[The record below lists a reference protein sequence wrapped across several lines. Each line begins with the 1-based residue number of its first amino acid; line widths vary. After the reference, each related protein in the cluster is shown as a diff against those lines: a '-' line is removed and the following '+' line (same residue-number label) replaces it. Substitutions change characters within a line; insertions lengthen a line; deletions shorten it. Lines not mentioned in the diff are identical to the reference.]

1 MEEIKR
7 EEMTTEELG
16 EVLRVRREKLAS
28 LVEAGQDPFRE
39 TTFDRTNQSVDILND
54 YDAFEGKTVRLAGRL
69 ISKRIMGKAS
79 FSDVQDRYGSIQIY
93 VKKDEVGEEAFA
105 AYKKLD
111 IGDIIGFE
119 GYAFKTKTGQIS
131 IHVTSYKLLSK
142 SLQPL
147 PEKFHGLR
155 DTDLRYRRRYVD
167 LIVNPEVRRVFET
180 RSKIINEIRSY
191 LNEKDFIEVETPVLS
206 TVYGGAAARPFV
218 TKHNTLDIEMF
229 LRISLE
235 LNLKRLIVGGMEK
248 VYEIGRVFR
257 NEGMDARHNPEFTL
271 MELYEA
277 YTDYHGMMRLTEDIY
292 HRVANLL
299 GLEGELDFRGRKIDI
314 LSPFRKVTMADA
326 VKEVTGVDM
335 YSFDDSASAIAAAN
349 SVGVYPKKDAT
360 WGEVLFQIFDEKV
373 ESTLIQPTF
382 IIDHPIEVSPLAKKS
397 PRDPRLTE
405 RFELFINGW
414 EMANAFT
421 ELNDPI
427 DQKERFMRQV
437 ELRAAGDE
445 EANMMDEDFVFAL
458 ENGMPPTGGVGIG
471 IDRMV
476 MLFTGADTIRD
487 VLLFPTMKPLD

>member
-218 TKHNTLDIEMF
+218 TKPNTLDIEMF

-257 NEGMDARHNPEFTL
+257 NEGMDA
-271 MELYEA
+271 
-277 YTDYHGMMRLTEDIY
+277 
-292 HRVANLL
+292 
-299 GLEGELDFRGRKIDI
+299 
-314 LSPFRKVTMADA
+314 
-326 VKEVTGVDM
+326 
-335 YSFDDSASAIAAAN
+335 
-349 SVGVYPKKDAT
+349 
-360 WGEVLFQIFDEKV
+360 
-373 ESTLIQPTF
+373 
-382 IIDHPIEVSPLAKKS
+382 
-397 PRDPRLTE
+397 
-405 RFELFINGW
+405 
-414 EMANAFT
+414 
-421 ELNDPI
+421 
-427 DQKERFMRQV
+427 
-437 ELRAAGDE
+437 
-445 EANMMDEDFVFAL
+445 
-458 ENGMPPTGGVGIG
+458 
-471 IDRMV
+471 
-476 MLFTGADTIRD
+476 
-487 VLLFPTMKPLD
+487 